1 MIKAILLIFDP
12 VATWNGIA
20 LDRKSFNRILFLYLM
35 PMIVLSVA
43 IQVAGRIYFNQ
54 HSESAE
60 WDRAYDLHIFCYGV
74 VQLVLDFAVV
84 FICPKAIK
92 TIAETFHS
100 RNTFNQCFTLVA
112 YGLSPLFLLSLLNAF
127 PAINLW
133 LGFGIGIALS
143 VGTVYSG
150 LPRVMLPDPPHAF
163 GLYFMSAFLLAAA
176 SSLAAVL
183 SWGVLTGKLK
193 LLH

>member
-12 VATWNGIA
+12 TATWDGIV
-20 LDRKSFNRILFLYLM
+20 LDRKSFRRILFLYLT
-35 PMIVLSVA
+35 PMVFFSAA
-43 IQVAGRIYFNQ
+43 IQVAGQIYFGQ
-54 HSESAE
+54 HSESAD
-60 WDRAYDLHIFCYGV
+60 WDRAHQIHIYCYGAI
-74 VQLVLDFAVV
+74 QFLLSFAVV
-84 FICPKAIK
+84 FICTKAIK

-100 RNTFNQCFTLVA
+100 RNTFSQCFTLVA

-127 PAINLW
+127 PFINPW

-163 GLYFMSAFLLAAA
+163 GLYFMSSLLLVAISA
-176 SSLAAVL
+176 LAAVVN
-183 SWGVLTGKLK
+183 WGILTGKLK